1 MRPEDPFPA
10 AMATGA
16 PTTPC
21 PPLRPVRAALLVVLL
36 ALVVFMPSLQYGFVW
51 DDLTLVLNNQ
61 FLQPHSSLGS
71 FLGRDFTELT
81 FGRIGGF
88 FYRPLFA
95 LTLWADAV
103 VWGQQPVGFHLTNL
117 LLHGLVVGLLWLV
130 VRRLSDPL
138 VATLASV
145 LFAVHPA
152 HSEVAV
158 FISGRVDSL
167 ALIAMLAALGLF
179 LELHPQRSIW
189 GKAILHLGILGAFVL
204 ALAAKESAVVL
215 PGLLLAVGLH
225 DPAAAGRRPTDRL
238 WATLARMT
246 GVLAIAG
253 IYVVWRWGS
262 LTGHVFQ
269 AVSSTGVVNRAWMAV
284 GAFGSYSAQA
294 LLPVPLGPERYPA
307 IPHSPWE
314 PLVLLGWVSLVGVAG
329 WLRWVWGRRPGA
341 AVGLLWYVL
350 ALAPVLALVPVNAA
364 GQFVLAERWLY
375 APSAG
380 MMLAVAATA
389 QPWLTQARNSARVR
403 FAAGSLLA
411 WGVVALGTLLWITPI
426 WESNDSFFRH
436 SLARNPGAPGALMN
450 VAILE
455 LQAGRPEVALPLLR
469 EAVAVAPRDASAW
482 MNLGWAL
489 RELKQYD
496 DALAAFRESIRLNPV
511 WVLPPIMMGS
521 VYYDTGRYAEGIA
534 LMRSVVRR
542 APTFALGHRFL
553 GVFNEKAGHLGDAV
567 TAYREAIRLNPRD
580 RDAYRFLARTQ
591 VEMGVPQA
599 AVATLEEGLAT
610 LHGDPLLQIE
620 LAQLYAGIGHAEEA
634 RLLWQALASQSTYP
648 ELSRFAAERLAR

>member
-1 MRPEDPFPA
+1 MRSEEPFPG
-10 AMATGA
+10 AMAERA
-16 PTTPC
+16 PATLC
-21 PPLRPVRAALLVVLL
+21 PPLRPGRAAVLVVLL
-36 ALVVFMPSLQYGFVW
+36 ALVVFMPSLRYGFVW
-51 DDLTLVLNNQ
+51 DDLTLVQNNQ

-81 FGRIGGF
+81 FGKIGGF

-138 VATLASV
+138 AATLASV

-167 ALIAMLAALGLF
+167 ALVPMLAALWLF
-179 LELHPQRSIW
+179 LELNQRRSVW
-189 GKAILHLGILGAFVL
+189 GKGGLHLGLLGAFVL
-204 ALAAKESAVVL
+204 ALAAKESALVL

-225 DPAAAGRRPTDRL
+225 DPAAAERRPTDRL
-238 WATLARMT
+238 WRTLARMT

-253 IYVVWRWGS
+253 IYAVWRWGA
-262 LTGHVFQ
+262 LTGHVGQ
-269 AVSSTGVVNRAWMAV
+269 AVSSTGVANRAWMAV
-284 GAFGSYSAQA
+284 GAFGSYTVQA

-307 IPHSPWE
+307 IPHSPWN
-314 PLVLLGWVSLVGVAG
+314 PLVLLGWVSLVGVVC
-329 WLRWVWGRRPGA
+329 WLRWVWGRRPVA
-341 AVGLLWYVL
+341 AVGLLWYVFAL
-350 ALAPVLALVPVNAA
+350 APAIALAPVDAA

-389 QPWLTQARNSARVR
+389 QPWLTRAGKSARVR
-403 FAAGSLLA
+403 FAGGSLLA

-436 SLARNPGAPGALMN
+436 SLARNPGAPGPLMN

-455 LQAGRPEVALPLLR
+455 LEAGRPEVALGLLR
-469 EAVAVAPRDASAW
+469 QAVAVAPRDASAW

-489 RELKQYD
+489 RELRQHD
-496 DALAAFRESIRLNPV
+496 EALAAFRESIRLNPV
-511 WVLPPIMMGS
+511 WALPRIMMGS

-534 LMRSVVRR
+534 LMQSVVRQV
-542 APTFALGHRFL
+542 PTFALGHKFL
-553 GVFNEKAGHLGDAV
+553 GVFNERAGHLDEAG
-567 TAYREAIRLNPRD
+567 TAFREAIRLNPRD
-580 RDAYRFLARTQ
+580 RDPFRFLARTQ
-591 VEMGVPQA
+591 LGMGMPQA
-599 AVATLEEGLAT
+599 AVATLEEGLAA
-610 LHGDPLLQIE
+610 LPGDPFLQME
-620 LAQLYAGIGHAEEA
+620 LAQLYDGTGHAGKA
-634 RLLWQALASQSTYP
+634 RLLWEAVASQSTHP
-648 ELSRFAAERLAR
+648 ELSRFAVGRLAR